1 MNYGTWCGK
10 ENCNITRRK
19 NGQCSEAAFPCDRLR
34 FQRLRKPNK
43 IQGCST
49 QELLGR
55 GCRALST
62 NLSDHPSCGECKL
75 KVTHCTKCHPARQW
89 ATVREDFSGKLES
102 TRCVKRLL
110 REKAQHSEDK
120 GTYKPFQ
127 YLMVWGH
134 CQPLV
139 SL

>member
-1 MNYGTWCGK
+1 MGSAQKQPSRVTVSDSK
-10 ENCNITRRK
+10 
-19 NGQCSEAAFPCDRLR
+19 
-34 FQRLRKPNK
+34 RLRKPNK
-43 IQGCST
+43 IHGCST

-55 GCRALST
+55 GCRALSS

-75 KVTHCTKCHPARQW
+75 KVTHCTNCHPARQW

-110 REKAQHSEDK
+110 RERAQHSEDK

-134 CQPLV
+134 VPASSV
-139 SL
+139 TVMYGVD